1 MIAIIA
7 AISKNNVIGKD
18 GKIPWKIKGEQS
30 QFKNLTLGH
39 TVIMGR
45 KSYEEIGHPLPGRK
59 TIIVSRSKSVCG
71 ENIKIASSLTEA
83 ISIAGKDDIYIAG
96 GSQIYNEAIS
106 VVDRMYITEID
117 IVVEDGDAFFPEFN
131 KDDYDMQIIERGG
144 ENNIYTRK
152 LYIKK
157 QSSKATI

>member
-45 KSYEEIGHPLPGRK
+45 KSYDEIGHPLPGRK

-71 ENIKIASSLTEA
+71 ENIKIASSLT
-83 ISIAGKDDIYIAG
+83 
-96 GSQIYNEAIS
+96 EAIS

-152 LYIKK
+152 LYIKNNHQK
-157 QSSKATI
+157 